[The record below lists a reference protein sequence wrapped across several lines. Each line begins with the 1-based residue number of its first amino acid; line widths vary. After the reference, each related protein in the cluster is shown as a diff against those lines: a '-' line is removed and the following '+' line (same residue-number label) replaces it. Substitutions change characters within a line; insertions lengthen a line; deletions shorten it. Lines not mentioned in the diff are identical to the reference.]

1 MFVNWMV
8 ICHII
13 LCLILIPLG
22 ILINQKLYHNIK
34 NEEHLE
40 KGQII
45 QRIIKTYS
53 ITQCILWPS
62 CLILSTPFLDNNILN
77 ELAPD
82 PKFYLTQFSRCLSTF
97 LRHYS
102 GFHSLIIAVS
112 RYVFIVFNGKAEK
125 IGVKRLR
132 TFFISTSLEVP
143 MLSTMVE
150 FLFFPAK
157 DWISHFRFSEDYSL
171 MANHSESAH
180 HSIDFGVKENV
191 FYLAVQR
198 YIPPA
203 PIGIIKC
210 ILLIMAAII
219 YSNVAEGLIYGH
231 IFMFTYRYENTIVSV
246 SELHKLSNMMINSCL
261 NL

>member
-1 MFVNWMV
+1 MPMMVNWMV
-8 ICHII
+8 IWHII

-22 ILINQKLYHNIK
+22 MLINQKLYHNIK

-53 ITQCILWPS
+53 IIQCILWPS
-62 CLILSTPFLDNNILN
+62 SLILSTPFLENNILN
-77 ELAPD
+77 ELARD

-112 RYVFIVFNGKAEK
+112 RYVFIVFNGKADK

-132 TFFISTSLEVP
+132 AFFISTSLVVP
-143 MLSTMVE
+143 MLLTVVE
-150 FLFFPAK
+150 CLFFPAK
-157 DWISHFRFSEDYSL
+157 DWISHFRFSDEYSL
-171 MANHSESAH
+171 MKNHSESPH
-180 HSIDFGVKENV
+180 HSEDFDVDENV
-191 FYLAVQR
+191 FYLVIQK
-198 YIPPA
+198 YIDPA

-210 ILLIMAAII
+210 ILLITVAII
-219 YSNVAEGLIYGH
+219 YSNIAEGLIYGH
-231 IFMFTYRYENTIVSV
+231 IFMFTYRYENSIILVY
-246 SELHKLSNMMINSCL
+246 ELN
-261 NL
+261 